1 MCAIT
6 FDSMPRRPHS
16 PTAKRRAPR
25 CLEESPVD
33 KHQKDEAQ
41 SRQRTILLQQQLP
54 VDTHS
59 RPSVLFAIVAKTAA
73 NLAHLLEVVA
83 AVQQIL
89 DILGHDFRDVAQ
101 LVVELV
107 EVLRRARVGIRRAR
121 LGDEAVKVHKR
132 IRPQRRVVHLVRRV
146 GAVELGGEVGEVGKG
161 QLARVRALADAQED
175 NVRVDEVVQRVL
187 AALDRG
193 LRLRVAGELAED
205 LADLALDFGEGG
217 FGLESAFF
225 VSLSVYNHGH

>member
-1 MCAIT
+1 M
-6 FDSMPRRPHS
+6 
-16 PTAKRRAPR
+16 
-25 CLEESPVD
+25 
-33 KHQKDEAQ
+33 
-41 SRQRTILLQQQLP
+41 
-54 VDTHS
+54 
-59 RPSVLFAIVAKTAA
+59 
-73 NLAHLLEVVA
+73 
-83 AVQQIL
+83 
-89 DILGHDFRDVAQ
+89 
-101 LVVELV
+101 
-107 EVLRRARVGIRRAR
+107 
-121 LGDEAVKVHKR
+121 
-132 IRPQRRVVHLVRRV
+132 HLVRRV